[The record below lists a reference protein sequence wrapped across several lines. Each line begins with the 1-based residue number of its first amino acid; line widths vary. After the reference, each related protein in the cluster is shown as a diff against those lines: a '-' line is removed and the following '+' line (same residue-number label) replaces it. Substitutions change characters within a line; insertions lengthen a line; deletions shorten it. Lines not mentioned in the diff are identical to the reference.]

1 MKREG
6 EGISV
11 NHFLMIALA
20 VSCIL
25 NFYFFYGYASVSS
38 EIRVYQAKID
48 EMNLLLK
55 SLMEKL
61 RGAVPYMVVE
71 EVSLRFY
78 PAVINRSAPKY
89 SVVYLSGYASVGN
102 LRMIKV
108 RPVDVVLRFEVET
121 VNGSGVKYDYYPK
134 TYRISVAREETN
146 YVECPFSIYPIYMA
160 NESVSFKVDVSVDVV
175 WKGEKVSRAFTSA
188 TLNVEVE
195 ED

>member
-1 MKREG
+1 MLKRDEG
-6 EGISV
+6 GISV

-38 EIRVYQAKID
+38 ELRVYQTKID

-78 PAVINRSAPKY
+78 PAVINRTAPKY
-89 SVVYLSGYASVGN
+89 SVVYISGYASVGN

-121 VNGSGVKYDYYPK
+121 INSSDVSYDYYPK
-134 TYRISVAREETN
+134 IYKISVAREETN
-146 YVECPFSIYPIYMA
+146 YVECPFAIYPIYVG
-160 NESVSFKVDVSVDVV
+160 NKSVSFKVHVYVNVV
-175 WKGEKVSRAFTSA
+175 WRGENVSSSATSA
-188 TLNVEVE
+188 IFNIGV
-195 ED
+195 D